1 MGPLLPTLVALLA
14 TASPEPPCFLPSDP
28 SAGWKRVTLPDTAPA
43 LAAPEDVEQFRTGEP
58 ALAFEEDPRA
68 YTGATEEHL
77 GRMAYTFQVPRD
89 ARRLEL
95 GFLEPLR
102 GAKVDVVAYA
112 GSRAFPLLDE
122 KRHAGS
128 EVAAVWSM
136 EGVDSV
142 VVRIHRHFREKPV
155 VRTWRVGRQVG
166 PGAEGLVPEGLRMPR
181 SLYFRHPG
189 GRRLLLCE
197 APNRPLTFSLGRM
210 VESAREVTLTPAP

>member
-1 MGPLLPTLVALLA
+1 MGPLPALVALLA
-14 TASPEPPCFLPSDP
+14 TATPERPCFLPSDQT
-28 SAGWKRVTLPDTAPA
+28 AGWKRVALPETAPA
-43 LAAPEDVEQFRTGEP
+43 LAAPEDVDQFRTGEP
-58 ALAFEEDPRA
+58 ALAFEEDPGA
-68 YTGATEEHL
+68 YVGASEEHL
-77 GRMAYTFQVPRD
+77 GRMAYTFRVPRD

-95 GFLEPLR
+95 GVLEPLR

-122 KRHAGS
+122 KRHAGT

-136 EGVDSV
+136 DGVDRV

-166 PGAEGLVPEGLRMPR
+166 PGTQGLVPEGFRTPR

-189 GRRLLLCE
+189 GRRLELCE
-197 APNRPLTFSLGRM
+197 APNRPLAFSLGRLG
-210 VESAREVTLTPAP
+210 EAPHEVTLTRTR